1 MTIFHEEIREARI
14 RAGFS
19 QNTLARLAKV
29 PRSQLRKLEEG
40 GNVTMATVQKILDQL
55 PGVEM
60 TLAPAPVD
68 PEELEEALKA
78 LLAATQQLLSVL
90 GGLRRVEKP
99 YLKEMLLEV
108 EDAAMEHLEKERASP
123 PPSRFKLA
131 QQMANMIDELK
142 VAGNKPK
149 KTR

>member
-1 MTIFHEEIREARI
+1 MRLKDEIREARL

-40 GNVTMATVQKILDQL
+40 GNVTLATVQKILDQL
-55 PGVEM
+55 PGVEL
-60 TLAPAPVD
+60 TLSPTPVD
-68 PEELEEALKA
+68 TQELEEALQA
-78 LLAATQQLLSVL
+78 LLTATQRLLTIL

-99 YLKEMLLEV
+99 DLEDKLLEV
-108 EDAAMEHLEKERASP
+108 QDAMLEHLEKERTSR

-131 QQMANMIDELK
+131 QQMADMIDELK
-142 VAGNKPK
+142 MAGNKPK
-149 KTR
+149 KMR